1 MQHPLELRNVT
12 KTFGATTALTGID
25 LTVAPGETLALL
37 GPNGAGKTTA
47 IRTALGIV
55 APTTGTARLFGRDP
69 RASVNRRNVGTML
82 QIADLPRTLTVRE
95 HVRLFSA
102 YYPHPLP
109 VAESLAIA
117 GLTEVAH
124 ARFGTLSGGQRQRVY
139 FALAVCG
146 DPELLVL
153 DEPTVGLD
161 TEARR
166 GVWERIRAFVG
177 RGRSVLLTTHYLDEA
192 DALADRVAVI
202 ARGRIVA
209 NATPSAIKALAG
221 GQLVRCRSAMP
232 QALLAA
238 VPCVDSVARSA
249 EGYVLAT
256 RDADAVVRALYASDP
271 TFTLIDVASTALE
284 DAVMTL
290 AASAP
295 QLQEASA

>member
-1 MQHPLELRNVT
+1 
-12 KTFGATTALTGID
+12 
-25 LTVAPGETLALL
+25 
-37 GPNGAGKTTA
+37 
-47 IRTALGIV
+47 
-55 APTTGTARLFGRDP
+55 
-69 RASVNRRNVGTML
+69 L

-102 YYPHPLP
+102 YYPHALP

-117 GLTEVAH
+117 GLTDVAN

-166 GVWERIRAFVG
+166 AVWERIRAFVG

-209 NATPSAIKALAG
+209 NASPSAIKALAG

-232 QALLAA
+232 HRILAA
-238 VPCVDSVARSA
+238 IPGVDSVARN
-249 EGYVLAT
+249 GDTIVLAT
-256 RDADAVVRALYASDP
+256 QNADALVRALYVSDP
-271 TFTLIDVASTALE
+271 TFTLVDVASTALE

-295 QLQEASA
+295 RLQEASL

>member
-1 MQHPLELRNVT
+1 MHDPLELRGVT
-12 KTFGATTALTGID
+12 KTFRATTALAGID
-25 LTVAPGETLALL
+25 LTVAAGETLALL

-47 IRTALGIV
+47 IRTALGII
-55 APTTGTARLFGRDP
+55 APDRGTARLFGRDP
-69 RASVNRRNVGTML
+69 RLSANRRSVGTML

-102 YYPHPLP
+102 YYPHALP

-117 GLTEVAH
+117 GLTDVAN

-166 GVWERIRAFVG
+166 AVWERIRAFVG

-209 NATPSAIKALAG
+209 NASPSAIKALAG

-232 QALLAA
+232 HRMLAA
-238 VPCVDSVARSA
+238 IPGVDSVARN
-249 EGYVLAT
+249 GDTIVLAT
-256 RDADAVVRALYASDP
+256 QNADALVRALYVSDP
-271 TFTLIDVASTALE
+271 TFTLVDVASTALE

-295 QLQEASA
+295 RLQEASL